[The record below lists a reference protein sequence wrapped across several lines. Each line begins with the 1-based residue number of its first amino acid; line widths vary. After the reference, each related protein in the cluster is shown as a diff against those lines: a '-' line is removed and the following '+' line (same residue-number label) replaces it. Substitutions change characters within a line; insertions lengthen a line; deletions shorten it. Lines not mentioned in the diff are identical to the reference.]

1 MSSNTATSDFAAL
14 GTPENIVRQ
23 LRQMKIGSPT
33 PVQAATLA
41 DSLSGVDVAAQAP
54 TGSGKTIA
62 FAIPTITKLAGSG
75 ASKPH
80 HPRAVVLA
88 PTRELADQIA
98 DVLADL
104 ATAAGLRVVSLVGGE
119 NVNHQMR
126 LLAAPVDIAVITPGR
141 AHDLKRRNLL
151 SLDEVEIIV
160 IDEADMMAEMGF
172 FPEVVGLVRACPSQ
186 AQRLL
191 FSATLNA
198 NAIELIRDR
207 RTEDQPLTQHVVK
220 AKTIDLKSMRH
231 IILRVRD
238 NEAADEIVS
247 WIASRRPQC
256 VIFANTKNRVAQL
269 TKMLQFYDIDVD
281 CLHGDRGLTARRE
294 VLRKFNAGEVNVLVC
309 TDVAARGIDI
319 DQLDLVVHAD
329 PPTDPATYI
338 HRSGRTARA
347 GNEGLVAMIVRD
359 RQIDQAR
366 DILESAGVTAE
377 EMAAAPGRPVFVKLL
392 GARRPRRR
400 MTDRETS
407 ARSER
412 SSNRRASSR
421 GRGARKAGRVH
432 RPKRTKKNKKK

>member
-1 MSSNTATSDFAAL
+1 MSSTTATSDFAAL
-14 GTPENIVRQ
+14 GTPETIVRQ

-62 FAIPTITKLAGSG
+62 FAIPIVAKLAGSG
-75 ASKPH
+75 ASKPQR
-80 HPRAVVLA
+80 PRAVVLA

-104 ATAAGLRVVSLVGGE
+104 APSAGLRVLSLVGGE
-119 NVNHQMR
+119 NVNHQTR

-151 SLDEVEIIV
+151 SLDDTEIIV
-160 IDEADMMAEMGF
+160 VDEADMMAEMGF
-172 FPEVVGLVRACPSQ
+172 FPEVVGLVRACPPE

-198 NAIELIRDR
+198 DAIELIRDR
-207 RTEDQPLTQHVVK
+207 RKEDQPLAQHVVK
-220 AKTIDLKSMRH
+220 AKPIDLKAMQH
-231 IILRVRD
+231 VILRVKD

-247 WIASRRPQC
+247 WIASRRTQC
-256 VIFANTKNRVAQL
+256 VIFANTKNRVMQL
-269 TKMLQFYDIDVD
+269 TKMLQFYDINVD
-281 CLHGDRGLTARRE
+281 SLHGDRGLTARRE

-329 PPTDPATYI
+329 PPMDSATYI

-347 GNEGLVAMIVRD
+347 GNAGLVAMIVRD

-366 DILESAGVTAE
+366 EVLESAGVTAE

-400 MTDRETS
+400 VAEREASASGTRGGTRGS
-407 ARSER
+407 AR
-412 SSNRRASSR
+412 
-421 GRGARKAGRVH
+421 GTGKKGGRVH